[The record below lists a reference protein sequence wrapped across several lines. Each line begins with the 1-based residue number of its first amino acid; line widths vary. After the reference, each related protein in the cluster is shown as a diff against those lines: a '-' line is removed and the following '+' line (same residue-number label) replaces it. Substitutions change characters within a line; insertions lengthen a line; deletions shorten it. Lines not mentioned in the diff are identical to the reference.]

1 MTHVLVCFGIEGIS
15 QAVMAAGVKK
25 TFNNLAGRSK
35 TLVFL
40 ALNVLRVEGQS
51 PVERGGLRC
60 FTAFLGFSAIQEF
73 EEISGVQVVVPVARA
88 VLKLLIVADHA
99 LARVLRHVVRP
110 VVLACADALV
120 FVIKRV
126 VNPVARLVGRATRW
140 SYGVVARATDACFDA
155 VLAPAGRAVKK
166 LWSRCGAFLMN
177 RVAVP
182 TARAAR
188 WAYKSV
194 VAPLVGAAQ
203 DAAVPFASAGAAA
216 AFGVEGVRR
225 LPSLM
230 NAGPFL
236 TAAIAYA
243 GVALVVA
250 AHKVDAVAAKQ
261 RRAAFRRDA
270 MEAAQA
276 EFEGRAS
283 GRTLARLSA
292 MLERIGVTLYKHADM
307 GLIDLAVAVAAR
319 LAKPL
324 GRALGVCLKLL
335 VLSFEVADS
344 VFSA

>member
-73 EEISGVQVVVPVARA
+73 EEIAGVQVVVPVARA
-88 VLKLLIVADHA
+88 VLKVLIVADHA

-140 SYGVVARATDACFDA
+140 SYGVVAKAADACFDA
-155 VLAPAGRAVKK
+155 ILAPAGRAVKR

-177 RVAVP
+177 RVAYP

-188 WAYKSV
+188 
-194 VAPLVGAAQ
+194 
-203 DAAVPFASAGAAA
+203 
-216 AFGVEGVRR
+216 R
-225 LPSLM
+225 
-230 NAGPFL
+230 
-236 TAAIAYA
+236 
-243 GVALVVA
+243 
-250 AHKVDAVAAKQ
+250 
-261 RRAAFRRDA
+261 RRARR
-270 MEAAQA
+270 
-276 EFEGRAS
+276 
-283 GRTLARLSA
+283 
-292 MLERIGVTLYKHADM
+292 
-307 GLIDLAVAVAAR
+307 
-319 LAKPL
+319 
-324 GRALGVCLKLL
+324 GRALRECRGGRRVRPRGRQAPP
-335 VLSFEVADS
+335 VADECGAVS
-344 VFSA
+344 HRRDSL